1 MELIADASESD
12 RPRATEPR
20 PAATATSHEETKCE
34 GSDGEPSRA
43 SSADVVDEVAEGD
56 EVQRMRAARRQARK
70 RTKRE
75 RARVC
80 VARKKRRERNEA
92 DEQQRESDAR
102 LEERQQMAVEA
113 MEQLRER
120 EEVDVRAGR
129 GCNQARVSLV
139 QHRDPS
145 TTRRAT
151 RGDDVEYIGADDGL
165 PTAIMEVAGT
175 RRHVTLDS
183 GARYTVAG
191 TDWMQYG
198 DRVARAAPVDYV
210 EGIGGFLLDVVGVWE
225 FSMRNI

>member
-183 GARYTVAG
+183 GARYTGSEASCW
-191 TDWMQYG
+191 T
-198 DRVARAAPVDYV
+198 
-210 EGIGGFLLDVVGVWE
+210 
-225 FSMRNI
+225 S